1 MIQLILVVVKDMWAF
16 GLVVLLIV
24 LGFALIFLVFERGGT
39 YLDYFY
45 GSYVLLYGNY
55 DDSTYSPSQKI
66 FLSVILL
73 IFSVVLLN
81 LLVSIMGDSYEKVQ
95 EKRATIDSLTKMDI
109 ILEALALMRMFSGRQ
124 PGQKGYL
131 IFCGA
136 NQEEEEGDQQNAE
149 WEGRINLIKKLLK
162 ANDAK
167 VERVDQRLNKV
178 EGRITTLEDELRRLK
193 STLDDNHYEVIRTLK
208 SLKSTT

>member
-1 MIQLILVVVKDMWAF
+1 
-16 GLVVLLIV
+16 
-24 LGFALIFLVFERGGT
+24 
-39 YLDYFY
+39 
-45 GSYVLLYGNY
+45 
-55 DDSTYSPSQKI
+55 
-66 FLSVILL
+66 
-73 IFSVVLLN
+73 
-81 LLVSIMGDSYEKVQ
+81 MGDSYEKVQ